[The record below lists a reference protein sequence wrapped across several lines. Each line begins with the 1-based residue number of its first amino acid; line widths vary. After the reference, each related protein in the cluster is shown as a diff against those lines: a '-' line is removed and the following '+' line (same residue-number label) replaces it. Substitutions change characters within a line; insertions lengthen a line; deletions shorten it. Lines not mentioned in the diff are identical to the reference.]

1 MTFSFFSFLKNRI
14 QVTSTQFIE
23 SEVNRIYKTNHSEI
37 VRKLGRDK
45 FLLRP
50 VKRTWISLSC
60 INMLNIYVPEIFNG
74 YCPVNPKTPFVK
86 KT

>member
-1 MTFSFFSFLKNRI
+1 MAFSFFSFLKNRI
-14 QVTSTQFIE
+14 QVTSTNFIE

-60 INMLNIYVPEIFNG
+60 INIIWR
-74 YCPVNPKTPFVK
+74 T
-86 KT
+86 